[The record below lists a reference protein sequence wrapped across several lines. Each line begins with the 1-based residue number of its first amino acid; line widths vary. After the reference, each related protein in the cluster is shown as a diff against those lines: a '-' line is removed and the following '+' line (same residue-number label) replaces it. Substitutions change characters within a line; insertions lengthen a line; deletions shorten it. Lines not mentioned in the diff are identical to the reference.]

1 MLVGQLGPISTTVGS
16 IAPLTTERY
25 RICELFAE
33 LLHCS
38 NMALL
43 NRPAEYSKLY
53 DAEGRLQ
60 GGLAAMEELA
70 QVLAMKTG
78 EQRDADV
85 MDESEDELEPA
96 EELPVSSERNHSI
109 IDSDEDMSSG
119 GNSDED
125 MDDIA
130 IDEPLGS
137 PARTPEAHTPDAL
150 SNNPI
155 LSPSPSAPPRSPSVS
170 PSPERIRRISSDP
183 TRSPVS
189 RPRSSHSRRSL
200 RRSSRRDSGILSDDL
215 PAGERLKKKFLETS
229 LLADILVRQIS

>member
-1 MLVGQLGPISTTVGS
+1 
-16 IAPLTTERY
+16 
-25 RICELFAE
+25 
-33 LLHCS
+33 
-38 NMALL
+38 MALL
-43 NRPAEYSKLY
+43 NRPAEYSRLY

-96 EELPVSSERNHSI
+96 EELPVSSERTHSI

-137 PARTPEAHTPDAL
+137 PICTPAALIPEASP
-150 SNNPI
+150 NNPI
-155 LSPSPSAPPRSPSVS
+155 PSPSPPIPTRSPSVS
-170 PSPERIRRISSDP
+170 PSPERIRRISDP
-183 TRSPVS
+183 ISSPIS

-200 RRSSRRDSGILSDDL
+200 RRSSRRDSGILSESL
-215 PAGERLKKKFLETS
+215 PPGERLKKKFLETS
-229 LLADILVRQIS
+229 LVTDILV